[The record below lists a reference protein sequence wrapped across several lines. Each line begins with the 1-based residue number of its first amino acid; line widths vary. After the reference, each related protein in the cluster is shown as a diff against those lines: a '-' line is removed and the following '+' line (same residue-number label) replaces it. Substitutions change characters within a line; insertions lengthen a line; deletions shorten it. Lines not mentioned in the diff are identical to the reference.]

1 MCTIISVLKGK
12 DMNYSALKKLVKEN
26 VDVAKKIYVCNFL
39 TCRIE
44 KMEKANV
51 SIVKNIFGK
60 YVVTKWLDYEYGQ
73 YEVRRVFSNKDL
85 AAEFAWQIL

>member
-12 DMNYSALKKLVKEN
+12 DMNYSELKKLVKEN

>member
-1 MCTIISVLKGK
+1 
-12 DMNYSALKKLVKEN
+12 MNYSALKKLVKEN
-26 VDVAKKIYVCNFL
+26 ADVARKIYICNFL

-44 KMEKANV
+44 KMEKANI

-85 AAEFAWQIL
+85 AAEFAWKIQ